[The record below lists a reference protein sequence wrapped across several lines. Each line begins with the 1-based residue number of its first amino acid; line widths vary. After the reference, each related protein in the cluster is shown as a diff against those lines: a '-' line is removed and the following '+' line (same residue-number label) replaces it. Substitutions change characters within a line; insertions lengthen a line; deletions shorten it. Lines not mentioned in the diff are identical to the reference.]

1 MQPIGL
7 ALAAHDHLG
16 GVLGDDGT
24 AELVHVEVGT
34 EQDDLVSPVAQP
46 PGGVACA
53 ISIEPTHHDAPSGH
67 GHSVT
72 RAGEHPDTVSLRAA
86 VTPPLPRFKFDVT
99 RESPRL
105 DEFLHS
111 TRRFPA

>member
-1 MQPIGL
+1 MQSIGL
-7 ALAAHDHLG
+7 ALAADDHLG

-53 ISIEPTHHDAPSGH
+53 IGIEPTHHDAPSGH
-67 GHSVT
+67 ADSVT
-72 RAGEHPDTVSLRAA
+72 
-86 VTPPLPRFKFDVT
+86 PR
-99 RESPRL
+99 RESPHTDAARGVARQAP
-105 DEFLHS
+105 S
-111 TRRFPA
+111 P